1 MRELGIC
8 RRSGRLYEGNS
19 SAATS
24 VNYHAPLL
32 PIEFVGVDMQLNN
45 LSDGYPSLIFRE
57 DSFDPITKVRRG
69 RVYSRRIGS
78 NEPWKVHDPARND
91 LKRVLW
97 GQGEAQE
104 LDAISYNADSLTEL
118 RGVTPLPKVIL
129 GQEPFQSF
137 WQILA
142 IENQL
147 NGKPSVILKALHSFG
162 VVPELLSN
170 KVPKDT
176 LVPLT
181 EALQKVEASANRLGP
196 VDTVDRCRDALSI
209 VFGALAGDRKLDLGL
224 GVKKRIEANQKL
236 QPRSNGEDLVTMC
249 GNIVARLHARGKPNE
264 QFHRDTR
271 VVTDEDASLAL
282 KSLWF
287 ILVELNWARPYT

>member
-78 NEPWKVHDPARND
+78 NESWKVHDPARND

-97 GQGEAQE
+97 DQGEAQE

-170 KVPKDT
+170 KVPKDA

-196 VDTVDRCRDALSI
+196 VDTIDRCRDALSI
-209 VFGALAGDRKLDLGL
+209 VFGALIGKL
-224 GVKKRIEANQKL
+224 
-236 QPRSNGEDLVTMC
+236 GEDLGDALKTYRIKE
-249 GNIVARLHARGKPNE
+249 GASDKWNNLLTHNATIVQRLHSRGKPNE
-264 QFHRDTR
+264 EHKHGTR
-271 VVTDEDASLAL
+271 TVTDDDASLAL
-282 KSLWF
+282 KCLWF
-287 ILVELNWARPYT
+287 ILVELNWARTYA